1 MGKAKQLRK
10 LVERKGSILVPGV
23 YDALSAKIAER
34 VGFEVIFHTGYGT
47 AASLLAQP
55 DVGLVSFGEMVGR
68 VASICRA
75 VKVPV
80 ICDAD
85 TGYGNAVNVYRTVKE
100 YIWAGASGMIVEDQV
115 WPKRCGHMTGK
126 ETIPH
131 EESLGKIR
139 AAVDAR
145 DEVDSD
151 VIIIARTDAIATE
164 GLQEAID
171 RAKEFKKAGADIIFL
186 EAPKSYE
193 QLGEISKQIDTPM
206 LLNQIERGATPLL
219 PFDRAEQL
227 GFKIVLYPLTSLYAA
242 AKGIR
247 DSLEYLKKKKTSE
260 GFQNNLIPFGDF
272 NKLVG
277 YDEFHDLEMR
287 YVPRKS
293 QRSK

>member
-1 MGKAKQLRK
+1 
-10 LVERKGSILVPGV
+10 
-23 YDALSAKIAER
+23 
-34 VGFEVIFHTGYGT
+34 
-47 AASLLAQP
+47 
-55 DVGLVSFGEMVGR
+55 
-68 VASICRA
+68 
-75 VKVPV
+75 
-80 ICDAD
+80 
-85 TGYGNAVNVYRTVKE
+85 
-100 YIWAGASGMIVEDQV
+100 
-115 WPKRCGHMTGK
+115 MTGK
-126 ETIPH
+126 ETISH

-186 EAPKSYE
+186 EAPKSYG
-193 QLGEISKQIDTPM
+193 QLGEISKQINAPM
-206 LLNQIERGATPLL
+206 LLNQIERGATPLV

-247 DSLEYLKKKKTSE
+247 DSLEYLKKKRTSE

-277 YDEFHDLEMR
+277 YDKFHDLEMK
-287 YVPRKS
+287 YVPKKR
-293 QRSK
+293 

>member
-1 MGKAKQLRK
+1 MRKAKQLRK
-10 LVERKGSILVPGV
+10 LIERKGSILVPGV

-34 VGFEVIFHTGYGT
+34 IGFGVIFHTGYGT

-55 DVGLVSFGEMVGR
+55 DVGLVSFGEMVDR

-75 VKVPV
+75 VNVPV

-100 YIWAGASGMIVEDQV
+100 YIWAGASGMIVEDQA

-126 ETIPH
+126 ETIPR

-145 DEVDSD
+145 NEVDED

-164 GLQEAID
+164 GLQEAVE

-186 EAPKSYE
+186 EAPKSFN
-193 QLGEISKQIDTPM
+193 QLASISKEINAPM
-206 LLNQIERGATPLL
+206 LLNQIERGATPLI
-219 PFDRAEQL
+219 PFDKAEKL
-227 GFKIVLYPLTSLYAA
+227 GFKIVLCPLTSLYAA
-242 AKGIR
+242 AKGIK
-247 DSLEYLKKKKTSE
+247 DSLEYLKKHNTSE
-260 GFQNNLIPFGDF
+260 GLKNLIPFGDF

-277 YDEFHDLEMR
+277 YDEFHKLEMR
-287 YVPRKS
+287 YVPKKPRKAS
-293 QRSK
+293 

>member
-23 YDALSAKIAER
+23 FDALSAKIAER

-55 DVGLVSFGEMVGR
+55 DVGLVSFGEMVDR
-68 VASICRA
+68 VTSICRA
-75 VKVPV
+75 VNVPV

-100 YIWAGASGMIVEDQV
+100 YIWAGASGMIVEDQA
-115 WPKRCGHMTGK
+115 WPKRCGHMMGK
-126 ETIPH
+126 ETIAR

-139 AAVDAR
+139 AAIDAR

-151 VIIIARTDAIATE
+151 VIIVARTDAIATE
-164 GLQEAID
+164 GLQEAIA
-171 RAKEFKKAGADIIFL
+171 RVKEFKKAGADIIFL

-193 QLGEISKQIDTPM
+193 QLGEISKQINAPM

-260 GFQNNLIPFGDF
+260 GFQNNLIPFSDF
-272 NKLVG
+272 NTLVG
-277 YDEFHDLEMR
+277 YEEFHDLEMR
-287 YVPRKS
+287 YVPKKP
-293 QRSK
+293 QRTK

>member
-1 MGKAKQLRK
+1 MGKAKHLRK

-34 VGFEVIFHTGYGT
+34 VGFGVIFHTGYGT
-47 AASLLAQP
+47 AASLLGQP
-55 DVGLVSFGEMVGR
+55 DIGLVSFGEMVTR

-75 VKVPV
+75 VNVPV

-115 WPKRCGHMTGK
+115 WPKRCGHMTAK
-126 ETIPH
+126 ETISH
-131 EESLGKIR
+131 QESLGKIR
-139 AAVDAR
+139 AAADAR

-164 GLQEAID
+164 GLQEAIA
-171 RAKEFKKAGADIIFL
+171 RAKEFKKVGADIIFL

-193 QLGEISKQIDTPM
+193 QLGEISKQINAPM
-206 LLNQIERGATPLL
+206 LLNQIERGATPLV

-227 GFKIVLYPLTSLYAA
+227 GFKIILYPLTSLYSA
-242 AKGIR
+242 AKSIR
-247 DSLEYLKKKKTSE
+247 ESLEYLKKKKTSE

-277 YDEFHDLEMR
+277 FDEFHNLEMR
-287 YVPRKS
+287 YVPKKS
-293 QRSK
+293 QQSE